1 MMVVM
6 QVLDG
11 NCGHCKGDL
20 VLYCRRKRW
29 RYETRRDEAESQTS
43 SCHFHFW
50 RARFRHVKAT
60 SKPALQLSN
69 LKHNDSKLH

>member
-20 VLYCRRKRW
+20 VLYFRRKRW
-29 RYETRRDEAESQTS
+29 RYETRRDEAESQTWLS
-43 SCHFHFW
+43 FPLLA
-50 RARFRHVKAT
+50 RAFPACESNIEAT
-60 SKPALQLSN
+60 
-69 LKHNDSKLH
+69 